1 MNDDTWQRNAYAF
14 PLFVFYSRQFLQPLT
29 VERATVCW
37 TSRFFYAFTYTNT
50 NPTVTVVL
58 DRRHL
63 RNNGYIPQ
71 RIFADKV
78 KGTCCRTW
86 RGVYCREGSKRN
98 ARPCCKRV
106 STSWSLLI
114 KMRIQVA
121 IKQKN
126 RE

>member
-1 MNDDTWQRNAYAF
+1 MNISAWGSALLVSTGWAF
-14 PLFVFYSRQFLQPLT
+14 PGAS
-29 VERATVCW
+29 ERGA
-37 TSRFFYAFTYTNT
+37 SDSAGLHAFFYAFTYTNTNT

-106 STSWSLLI
+106 STSWLTIDKNAYTS
-114 KMRIQVA
+114 VSEPSS
-121 IKQKN
+121 KN